1 MRSTSSTNRG
11 TRSRLA
17 RSSAWVCGSSAMR
30 RRAVAISRTVVSCPA
45 ANRLDAIL
53 ATSIGSGTLPSG
65 NSAWAMP
72 VSTSLSGCS
81 RRSAIFSEK

>member
-1 MRSTSSTNRG
+1 M
-11 TRSRLA
+11 A

-30 RRAVAISRTVVSCPA
+30 RMAVAISRTVVSCPA
-45 ANRLDAIL
+45 ANRLDAIR

-65 NSAWAMP
+65 NSDWAMP
-72 VSTSLSGCS
+72 VSTSSSGRS